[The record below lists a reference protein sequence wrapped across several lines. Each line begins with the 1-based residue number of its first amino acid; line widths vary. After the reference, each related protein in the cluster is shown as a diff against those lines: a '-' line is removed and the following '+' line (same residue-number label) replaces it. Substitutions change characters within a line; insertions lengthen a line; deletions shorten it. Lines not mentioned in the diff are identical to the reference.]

1 MLNRKLHILCFTVP
15 FPVDYGGV
23 IDLFYMLPALQKAG
37 IHIHL
42 HCFDYGRG
50 KQDALLTYCAK
61 VDYYS
66 RNSGHKGISSRLPYI
81 VASRNNELLI
91 ENLLQDD
98 APILMH
104 GIHCSF
110 LLTDKRFRNRNCH
123 IRLHNTEY
131 IYYHHL
137 ALHTS
142 SLLKKLYYEIE
153 SRLLKKF
160 EQQYASQASIIAVA
174 EQDIAHYQEKFSSTH
189 IQHLPVFLP
198 PWTITGE
205 EGMGNYCLYHGDL
218 QVASNE
224 RAATHLLTKVFN
236 KINIPLVIAGRNPSD
251 KLISLAHKY
260 PHTCI
265 VANPSDAEMEDMIS
279 RAHIHIIPMLVPTG
293 IQLKWLHALYK
304 GRHIVT
310 LSENITQHP
319 LAAAG
324 YNAANLEALASLVTQ
339 LYHQPYSKE
348 EQIGRKKLLQE
359 YFNAEKQAQKLI
371 EYIFEPNH
379 A

>member
-23 IDLFYMLPALQKAG
+23 VDLFYMLPALQKAG
-37 IHIHL
+37 IRIHL

-50 KQDALLTYCAK
+50 KQDSLLSYCEK

-66 RNSGHKGISSRLPYI
+66 RNRGHKGISSRLPYI
-81 VASRNNELLI
+81 VASRNNVQLI
-91 ENLLQDD
+91 DNLLADD

-110 LLTDKRFRNRNCH
+110 LLTDERFRNRNCH

-142 SLLKKLYYEIE
+142 SWLKKLYYEIE
-153 SRLLKKF
+153 SRLLKNF
-160 EQQYASQASIIAVA
+160 EQQFASRASIIAVA
-174 EQDIAHYQEKFSSTH
+174 EQDITHYQQKFSSTR
-189 IQHLPVFLP
+189 IKHLPVFLP
-198 PWTITGE
+198 EWTVSGAL
-205 EGMGNYCLYHGDL
+205 GMGNYCLYHGDL

-224 RAATHLLTKVFN
+224 KAATLLLNKVFN

-251 KLISLAHKY
+251 KLIQLAHRN

-265 VANPSDAEMEDMIS
+265 VANPTDAEMEDMIA
-279 RAHIHIIPMLVPTG
+279 RAHIHILPMLVPTG
-293 IQLKWLHALYK
+293 IQLKWLHAIFH
-304 GRHIVT
+304 GRHIIT
-310 LSENITQHP
+310 FSEHIQQHP
-319 LAAAG
+319 LAATS
-324 YNAANLEALASLVTQ
+324 YNASTVHALSSLVTQ
-339 LYHQPYSKE
+339 LYHQPFTRE
-348 EQIGRKKLLQE
+348 EQQGREKLLQE
-359 YFNAEKQAQKLI
+359 IFHADKQAQQLI
-371 EYIFEPNH
+371 QYIF
-379 A
+379 AS

>member
-15 FPVDYGGV
+15 YPVDYGGV
-23 IDLFYMLPALQKAG
+23 VDLFYMLPALHKAG
-37 IHIHL
+37 IRIHL

-50 KQDALLTYCAK
+50 KQDNLLSYCEK

-81 VASRNNELLI
+81 VASRNNEQLLAH
-91 ENLLQDD
+91 LLADD

-110 LLTDKRFRNRNCH
+110 LLTDKRFRDRNCH
-123 IRLHNTEY
+123 IRLHNTEF

-137 ALHTS
+137 ALHTT
-142 SLLKKLYYEIE
+142 SLLKKLYFEIE

-160 EQQYASQASIIAVA
+160 EQQFASRASIIAVA
-174 EQDIAHYQEKFSSTH
+174 EQDILVYQQKFSSTR
-189 IQHLPVFLP
+189 IRHLPVFLP
-198 PWTITGE
+198 EWTVSGA

-224 RAATHLLTKVFN
+224 KAATLLLTKVFN
-236 KINIPLVIAGRNPSD
+236 KIHIPLVIAGRNPSD
-251 KLISLAHKY
+251 KLIALAHKH

-265 VANPSDAEMEDMIS
+265 VANPSDAEMEDMIA
-279 RAHIHIIPMLVPTG
+279 RAHIHILPMLVPTG

-304 GRHIVT
+304 GRHVVT
-310 LSENITQHP
+310 LSDNILQHP

-324 YNAANLEALASLVTQ
+324 YNATSLADLASLVTQ
-339 LYHQPYSKE
+339 LYHQPYTRA
-348 EQIGRKKLLQE
+348 EQIGREKLLQE
-359 YFNAEKQAQKLI
+359 IFNADRQAQRLI
-371 EYIFEPNH
+371 QHIF
-379 A
+379 AS

>member
-1 MLNRKLHILCFTVP
+1 VVSRKLHILCFTVP

-23 IDLFYMLPALQKAG
+23 VDLFYMLPALHKAG
-37 IHIHL
+37 IRIHL

-50 KQDALLTYCAK
+50 KQDNLLSYCEK

-81 VASRNNELLI
+81 VASRNNQQLI
-91 ENLLQDD
+91 EHLLADD

-110 LLTDKRFRNRNCH
+110 LLTDKRFRDRNCN
-123 IRLHNTEY
+123 IRLHNTEFL
-131 IYYHHL
+131 YYHHL
-137 ALHTS
+137 ALHTT

-160 EQQYASQASIIAVA
+160 EQQYASRASIIAVA
-174 EQDIAHYQEKFSSTH
+174 EQDIELYREKFSSTR
-189 IQHLPVFLP
+189 IKHLPVFLP
-198 PWTITGE
+198 EWTVSGA

-224 RAATHLLTKVFN
+224 KAATLLLTKVFN
-236 KINIPLVIAGRNPSD
+236 KIHIPLVIAGRNPSD
-251 KLISLAHKY
+251 KLIALAHKY

-265 VANPSDAEMEDMIS
+265 VANPSDAEMEDMIA
-279 RAHIHIIPMLVPTG
+279 RAHIHILPMLVATG

-304 GRHIVT
+304 GRHVVT
-310 LSENITQHP
+310 LSDNITRHP

-324 YNAANLEALASLVTQ
+324 YNATSFADLGSLVTQ
-339 LYHQPYSKE
+339 LYHQPYTKE
-348 EQIGRKKLLQE
+348 EQRGREKLLQE
-359 YFNAEKQAQKLI
+359 IFNADKQAQQLI
-371 EYIFEPNH
+371 QYIF
-379 A
+379 AS

>member
-23 IDLFYMLPALQKAG
+23 VDLFYMLPALQKAG
-37 IHIHL
+37 IRIHL

-50 KQDALLTYCAK
+50 KQDSLLSYCEK

-66 RNSGHKGISSRLPYI
+66 RNRGHKGISSRLPYI
-81 VASRNNELLI
+81 VASRNNVQLI
-91 ENLLQDD
+91 DNLLADD

-110 LLTDKRFRNRNCH
+110 LLTDERFRNRNCH

-142 SLLKKLYYEIE
+142 SWLKKLYYEIE

-160 EQQYASQASIIAVA
+160 EQQFASRASIIAVA
-174 EQDIAHYQEKFSSTH
+174 EQDITHYQQKFSSTR
-189 IQHLPVFLP
+189 IKHLPVFLP
-198 PWTITGE
+198 EWTVSGAL
-205 EGMGNYCLYHGDL
+205 GMGNYCLYHGDL

-224 RAATHLLTKVFN
+224 KAATLLLNKVFN

-251 KLISLAHKY
+251 KLIQLAHRN

-265 VANPSDAEMEDMIS
+265 VANPTDAEMEDMIA
-279 RAHIHIIPMLVPTG
+279 RAHIHILPMLVPTG
-293 IQLKWLHALYK
+293 IQLKWLHAIFH
-304 GRHIVT
+304 GRHIIT
-310 LSENITQHP
+310 FSEHIQQHP
-319 LAAAG
+319 LAATS
-324 YNAANLEALASLVTQ
+324 YNASTVHALSSLVTQ
-339 LYHQPYSKE
+339 LYHQPFTRE
-348 EQIGRKKLLQE
+348 EQQGREKLLQE
-359 YFNAEKQAQKLI
+359 IFHADKQAQQLI
-371 EYIFEPNH
+371 QYIF
-379 A
+379 AS